1 MTMPSVPVAQTLSGK
16 NFREPLLRVLGTKMK
31 FELGAVVSFETT
43 YDPICA
49 MMGITRT
56 QYGNC
61 STGTPNVERW
71 IQFAY
76 KDLCDEGLAEKAGRG
91 KWTLTQSG
99 VAASSAL
106 CGPKAAPQGNTMS
119 TVPSAPE
126 TLSLAIGPGN
136 PEDGYHPDPYIRSL
150 AVSRTG
156 CFSCASEQSPLCT
169 ACPIKGICVN
179 GLSAEFTQLAK
190 QLAAEDAETEKRAE
204 AARKAVFS
212 PQPVSVPT
220 PVAVQP
226 LPAPQPA
233 IGAVGVAFRM
243 INLSAEGSCR
253 KCDGAIPIKDRCVW
267 SRASA
272 GSSGSALY
280 HKDCFKAQFP
290 GEYALLE
297 ADEKAK
303 KR

>member
-1 MTMPSVPVAQTLSGK
+1 
-16 NFREPLLRVLGTKMK
+16 VLGTKMK
-31 FELGAVVSFETT
+31 FDLGAVVSFETT

-91 KWTLTQSG
+91 KWTLTKNG

-106 CGPKAAPQGNTMS
+106 CVPKAPPQGDMMS
-119 TVPSAPE
+119 TVPSAPD
-126 TLSLAIGPGN
+126 TLSLIVGPGN

-150 AVSRTG
+150 AISQTS

-169 ACPIKGICVN
+169 TCPIKGICVN

-190 QLAAEDAETEKRAE
+190 QLAAEDAEAGKKAE
-204 AARKAVFS
+204 AARKAALS
-212 PQPVSVPT
+212 PQPVAPPAAVPAP
-220 PVAVQP
+220 PV
-226 LPAPQPA
+226 PAPQSA
-233 IGAVGVAFRM
+233 VGAVGVAYRM
-243 INLSAEGSCR
+243 ISVTAEGTCR
-253 KCDGAIPIKDRCVW
+253 KCDGAIPVKDRCVW

-272 GSSGSALY
+272 GGSGSAIY
-280 HKDCFKAQFP
+280 HKDCFKALFP
-290 GEYALLE
+290 GEYTLLE
-297 ADEKAK
+297 ASEKAK